1 MTIIIGYV
9 KYVSIHTSELLNTFV
24 TYCCVDI
31 SSDDLVTDV
40 KLCRTSVVN
49 TVVISM
55 EDARELCRSPSG
67 VWTFTIEYIVNPT
80 SYITA
85 MPKYTGIKYNNF
97 PNKDGIGKEILCA
110 LQTKIKNK
118 DTNIL

>member
-1 MTIIIGYV
+1 M
-9 KYVSIHTSELLNTFV
+9 NTFV
-24 TYCCVDI
+24 TYCCVDV

-97 PNKDGIGKEILCA
+97 PKKDGIGKEILCA

-118 DTNIL
+118 DTNIFNQIFHPPLF